1 MIILNSLYERDGF
14 QQKLLEKAYF
24 FVKMTGPT
32 IVQPTSFDFCKAP
45 LESKGHVTRP
55 SRQPCRYC
63 GDSILSTQTFN
74 RSDPLLVNLGNSPS
88 RD

>member
-32 IVQPTSFDFCKAP
+32 MVQPTSFDFCKAP
-45 LESKGHVTRP
+45 LESKGHVTRL

-63 GDSILSTQTFN
+63 GDSILSTQTFK
-74 RSDPLLVNLGNSPS
+74 PLRPFIGK
-88 RD
+88 RR